1 MYFWVVFYDQYG
13 NELQRTAEKY
23 GAIPSY
29 DEDKYGYYDFWTY
42 KKTGDV
48 VDKFKPIVTNTYFVG
63 YRYGYVNT
71 DVNFD
76 DYGSVK
82 GAGRYLMNEEVLITA
97 IPNKTYQFVKWSD
110 GNTDNPRRVTAG
122 DGNTYMAVFTRPD
135 GLYNGDSFISWQD
148 LKTDANLSN
157 SITQSS
163 GKYKI
168 KGSLS
173 QLLSL
178 EGELVLGE
186 EDDVEIEN
194 AFNGGSKLNS
204 LTLKGSSKFSLLNF
218 VDASFKESVI
228 EKVYIETL
236 DEDDLVDQISCR
248 DFHFMPNL
256 HEVYID
262 KRNPYII
269 EKDNVLYSNDMKTIY
284 HIKSHNL
291 ETFTIP
297 EGVETIEQCFFSY
310 DETISKVVLPDSLK
324 EIVNFAFEFCA
335 NLTEVE
341 YMGDVYTNYTE
352 LRAKFDE
359 NSIIYGT
366 FAFVQ
371 TGLQNAPLP
380 VCVSGDTLVTL
391 ADGSEVLIK
400 DMIGNEEVLTYN
412 LDTGVFEGK
421 EMLGLYHHD
430 TGTYRVMSL
439 KFDNDKTV
447 ELIGNHHL
455 LNVTKHEY
463 SKLSNDNF
471 KDYIGDEF
479 MLSDGYSAK
488 LISAELIRKY
498 TGVYSIISKKNEN
511 FIINGFVSLSGIPS
525 DVNIQRYEIGEDM
538 KYDQAKKQ
546 ADIERYGLFTYDEWK
561 NFVSEEEFDGINA
574 AEYKILIEK
583 NMITYEDIFLFVKTI
598 QSDKVVPK

>member
-1 MYFWVVFYDQYG
+1 M
-13 NELQRTAEKY
+13 
-23 GAIPSY
+23 
-29 DEDKYGYYDFWTY
+29 
-42 KKTGDV
+42 
-48 VDKFKPIVTNTYFVG
+48 
-63 YRYGYVNT
+63 
-71 DVNFD
+71 
-76 DYGSVK
+76 
-82 GAGRYLMNEEVLITA
+82 
-97 IPNKTYQFVKWSD
+97 KWSD
-110 GNTDNPRRVTAG
+110 GNTNNPRSVIAG

-135 GLYNGDSFISWQD
+135 GLYNGDSFISWQE
-148 LKTDANLSN
+148 LKEDPELSS
-157 SITQSS
+157 SITLNTSGGYSIKGSS
-163 GKYKI
+163 GKI
-168 KGSLS
+168 I
-173 QLLSL
+173 SL

-186 EDDVEIEN
+186 EDNVEIRN
-194 AFNGGSKLNS
+194 AFNGGKITS
-204 LTLKGSSKFSLLNF
+204 LTLKGSSKFSVQNF
-218 VDASFKESVI
+218 TDTCFSDSAI

-236 DEDDLVDQISCR
+236 GQDDLASQIHCR
-248 DFHFMPNL
+248 HLNRMPSSIEL
-256 HEVYID
+256 FID

-269 EKDNVLYSNDMKTIY
+269 EKDNVLYSADMKTIY
-284 HIKSHNL
+284 HVKTRNL

-297 EGVETIEQCFFSY
+297 EGVETIGECFYSY

-324 EIVNFAFEFCA
+324 EIVDFAFEFCA

-463 SKLSNDNF
+463 SKLSNDNYE
-471 KDYIGDEF
+471 DYIGDEF
-479 MLSDGYSAK
+479 MLSDGSSAK
-488 LISAELIRKY
+488 LIEGEIIRKY

-511 FIINGFVSLSGIPS
+511 FIINDFVSLSGIPS

-546 ADIERYGLFTYDEWK
+546 ADIEQYGLFTYEEWK
-561 NFVSEEEFDGINA
+561 DYVSEEEFDGINA
-574 AEYKILIEK
+574 AEYKVLIGK
-583 NMITYEDIFLFVKTI
+583 NRITYEDIFLFVKTI
-598 QSDKVVPK
+598 QNDKVIPN